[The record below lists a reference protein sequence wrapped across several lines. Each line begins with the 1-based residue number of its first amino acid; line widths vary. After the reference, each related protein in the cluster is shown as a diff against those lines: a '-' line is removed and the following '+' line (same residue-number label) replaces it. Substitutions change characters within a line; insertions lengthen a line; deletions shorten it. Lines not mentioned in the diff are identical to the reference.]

1 MFFFSWHVEDMDLH
15 SINYLH
21 YGAPKTWYVV
31 PPKYGHLMEKA
42 ARELFPN
49 VASWCSNFMRHKTC
63 LISPQQLDKYGI
75 PYTKVVQVG
84 VTTPTLRIFN
94 KIRLFLHIYT
104 FKKTHK
110 LRLNQVFS
118 TQKIAFLFHIT
129 PRG

>member
-1 MFFFSWHVEDMDLH
+1 MDSH

-63 LISPQQLDKYGI
+63 LISPQQLDKYSI
-75 PYTKVVQVG
+75 PYTKVIQEERCAIIVFPYAYHSGFNHGFNIAESTNFALERSVAFAYYLVVVKFISIPC
-84 VTTPTLRIFN
+84 VTT
-94 KIRLFLHIYT
+94 
-104 FKKTHK
+104 
-110 LRLNQVFS
+110 
-118 TQKIAFLFHIT
+118 
-129 PRG
+129 